1 MILFFITEP
10 EESKFIE
17 NTMYFCFLGFFFF
30 TEEKEFSLNILLIK
44 NPITF
49 YETSAKETIFKL

>member
-1 MILFFITEP
+1 MISFFITEP
-10 EESKFIE
+10 KESKFLE
-17 NTMYFCFLGFFFF
+17 NTMFFCFWGFFF